1 MAQHRINK
9 QKKENERKKNSKK
22 KRKWVFMMMVH
33 GGFVVDL
40 NDSSIFDEFLEYV
53 DLINVFLEINQH
65 LLFEMML
72 LMNLK
77 SNEKEN
83 IFY

>member
-77 SNEKEN
+77 
-83 IFY
+83 